1 MNFTLEVGAVQ
12 ETVEVTAEAPLVNT
26 TSGSLG
32 GLVDEQRMADLPLN
46 GRNYL
51 DLTLLQPGVNVQ
63 RSHSIDNGVWFSS
76 NGAPIRS
83 NSFLLDGASMVGFT
97 GTTSAS
103 VAGTTLGVEGIQ
115 EYRVVT
121 SSFSSEYGMSMGS
134 QMLIVSKSGTNN
146 FHGSLFEYLRNSAL
160 DARNFFDRQTV
171 ASNRR
176 LPPFA
181 RNNFGGSLGG
191 PLHKDKTFFHVV
203 FEGVRERLGVT
214 TISSVIPSQ
223 AKVDGGLVPQIAPVM
238 KPLLTLF
245 SDPNLPNNQF
255 TFPFSQ
261 PTDENYGQLR
271 VDHMVSNNDNLFV
284 RHTIDDTTQTKSR
297 GYPQFKDTYASRL
310 QFGTVSESHIFSPT
324 LLNTFRF
331 SYSRSPLL
339 ADSSSGIIGPQ
350 FSYVPGQEIG
360 WTAIGGVTPFQP
372 DVNSPYNFKQNI
384 FTWSDDLYRA
394 QGRHSW
400 KFGTLINRYQQ
411 YVLYSNFIRGRINF
425 ANISEFLLG
434 QPTFYQALT
443 PGSIVDRT
451 YHYTTLGFY
460 VQDDV
465 RVKSN
470 LTFNLGLRYEFMTQ
484 PQEVRGRGSAL
495 RDIQHDAAFTL
506 GPPFENPS
514 MRNISP
520 RFGFAWDLRGDGKTA
535 LRGGF
540 GLLYDLGNMGS
551 SFLMGVSG
559 SPPFS
564 SQSLVQYVGTP
575 PTVTLPF
582 SFPTAGKDLRGP
594 DYHLQQPHMLSYNLT
609 VERELPFAIAFRLAY
624 GGSRGINLVK
634 QTEGNPT
641 VPQVLPDGRPFWT
654 GNESRT
660 NPNWETF
667 SYQTGGS
674 NSWYNS
680 LQFVL
685 TKRLSKGLQFESAYT
700 WSKLID
706 EAQGQTPGD
715 AQSTQAGSQISD
727 PSRRAVDRGLGISDV
742 PHNWRFN
749 AIYRLPGASLE
760 GVAGKVFSGW
770 WASGILSVQNGP
782 PFSPTLT
789 SNRSRSN
796 TKNTTDRPDLLP
808 GRKANT
814 ILGDPNRWY
823 DPSVFS
829 VPPAGFLGTAG
840 RNILR
845 RPGLANLDLTLAK
858 DTRLPFL
865 GENGKLVFRAEI
877 FNILNRANFGVPNV
891 TVLAGVR
898 DVEAPLANAG
908 RISNTDTTSRQ
919 IQLALKILF

>member
-1 MNFTLEVGAVQ
+1 MENVLQRRVGIVLSFLFGAGLFISAGWAQLPTATILGVVKDSTGAVVPGATLTERNVETGRTRSAVTEADGSYRFSALPVGHYEITVESSGFKAEVRRGLTLTVTQEAVVNFTLEVGAVQ

-245 SDPNLPNNQF
+245 PDPNLPNNQY

-261 PTDENYGQLR
+261 PTNESYAQAR
-271 VDHMVSNNDNLFV
+271 VDHMFSNNDNLFV

-394 QGRHSW
+394 H
-400 KFGTLINRYQQ
+400 
-411 YVLYSNFIRGRINF
+411 
-425 ANISEFLLG
+425 
-434 QPTFYQALT
+434 
-443 PGSIVDRT
+443 
-451 YHYTTLGFY
+451 
-460 VQDDV
+460 
-465 RVKSN
+465 
-470 LTFNLGLRYEFMTQ
+470 
-484 PQEVRGRGSAL
+484 
-495 RDIQHDAAFTL
+495 
-506 GPPFENPS
+506 
-514 MRNISP
+514 SP
-520 RFGFAWDLRGDGKTA
+520 RF
-535 LRGGF
+535 
-540 GLLYDLGNMGS
+540 
-551 SFLMGVSG
+551 SF
-559 SPPFS
+559 
-564 SQSLVQYVGTP
+564 
-575 PTVTLPF
+575 
-582 SFPTAGKDLRGP
+582 
-594 DYHLQQPHMLSYNLT
+594 N
-609 VERELPFAIAFRLAY
+609 
-624 GGSRGINLVK
+624 
-634 QTEGNPT
+634 
-641 VPQVLPDGRPFWT
+641 
-654 GNESRT
+654 
-660 NPNWETF
+660 
-667 SYQTGGS
+667 
-674 NSWYNS
+674 
-680 LQFVL
+680 
-685 TKRLSKGLQFESAYT
+685 
-700 WSKLID
+700 
-706 EAQGQTPGD
+706 
-715 AQSTQAGSQISD
+715 
-727 PSRRAVDRGLGISDV
+727 
-742 PHNWRFN
+742 
-749 AIYRLPGASLE
+749 
-760 GVAGKVFSGW
+760 
-770 WASGILSVQNGP
+770 
-782 PFSPTLT
+782 
-789 SNRSRSN
+789 
-796 TKNTTDRPDLLP
+796 
-808 GRKANT
+808 
-814 ILGDPNRWY
+814 
-823 DPSVFS
+823 
-829 VPPAGFLGTAG
+829 
-840 RNILR
+840 
-845 RPGLANLDLTLAK
+845 
-858 DTRLPFL
+858 
-865 GENGKLVFRAEI
+865 
-877 FNILNRANFGVPNV
+877 
-891 TVLAGVR
+891 
-898 DVEAPLANAG
+898 
-908 RISNTDTTSRQ
+908 
-919 IQLALKILF
+919 